1 METIDRRLWMSQQSP
16 YEQLG
21 VSEDATF
28 EEIQAA
34 KQRVLAQLGGDDT
47 LQNNIE
53 AAYDAILMERLK
65 LRQQNKIKVPEEI
78 RFPEKLLA
86 TVPKFAP
93 PSLSNSPSWLGDTFE
108 RPDRSSL
115 LTTSSAYALLAGA
128 VLVPRIAD
136 TGLPTIMALGTAF
149 SLYFINQKQRRFK
162 RALLG
167 SLLALGVGML
177 VAGLLVNS
185 AHLPVSSIG
194 LQGEV
199 FAALVTFVCL
209 WIASSFTK

>member
-21 VSEDATF
+21 VSQDATF

-65 LRQQNKIKVPEEI
+65 LRQQNKLKVPEEI

-86 TVPKFAP
+86 TVPKFTP
-93 PSLSNSPSWLGDTFE
+93 PSLSNSQSWLGDTFE
-108 RPDRSSL
+108 RPDRSAL

-128 VLVPRIAD
+128 TLVPRIAD
-136 TGLPTIMALGTAF
+136 TGLPTIMALGTGF

-167 SLLALGVGML
+167 SLLALVVGML
-177 VAGLLVNS
+177 VSGLLVNY
-185 AHLPVSSIG
+185 ARIPVGSIG
-194 LQGEV
+194 LHGEI
-199 FAALVTFVCL
+199 FAALVTFLCL
-209 WIASSFTK
+209 WVVSSFTK

>member
-1 METIDRRLWMSQQSP
+1 MSQQSP

-21 VSEDATF
+21 VAEDATF

-47 LQNNIE
+47 LQSNIE

-93 PSLSNSPSWLGDTFE
+93 PSLANSPSWLGDTFE
-108 RPDRSSL
+108 RPDRSAL
-115 LTTSSAYALLAGA
+115 MTTSGAYALLAGA
-128 VLVPRIAD
+128 ALIPRIAY
-136 TGLPTIMALGTAF
+136 TGLPMIMALGTGF
-149 SLYFINQKQRRFK
+149 SLYFINHKQRRFK

-167 SLLALGVGML
+167 SLLALVVGTL

-185 AHLPVSSIG
+185 VHLPVSRIG
-194 LQGEV
+194 LPGDV
-199 FAALVTFVCL
+199 FAALVTFLCL

>member
-1 METIDRRLWMSQQSP
+1 MSQQSP

-21 VSEDATF
+21 VSQDATF

-86 TVPKFAP
+86 TVPKFSP
-93 PSLSNSPSWLGDTFE
+93 PSLANSPSWLGDTFD
-108 RPDRSSL
+108 RPDRSAL
-115 LTTSSAYALLAGA
+115 MTTSGAYALLAGA
-128 VLVPRIAD
+128 ALIPRIAY
-136 TGLPTIMALGTAF
+136 TGLPMIMALGTGF

-167 SLLALGVGML
+167 SLLALVVGTL

-185 AHLPVSSIG
+185 AHLPVNRIG
-194 LQGEV
+194 LHGDV
-199 FAALVTFVCL
+199 FAALVTFLCL